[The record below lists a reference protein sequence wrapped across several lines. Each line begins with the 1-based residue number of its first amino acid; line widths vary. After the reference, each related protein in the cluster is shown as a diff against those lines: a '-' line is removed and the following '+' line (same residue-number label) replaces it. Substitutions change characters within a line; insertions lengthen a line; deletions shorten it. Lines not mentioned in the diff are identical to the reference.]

1 MQDFSQIAGSFGSK
15 QGRAKGSTSTRNDK
29 QLRAGPGDFEIVRV
43 GWLAVMYLRNTSVLL
58 NLATAIF
65 ITCSN
70 VHAGRPLVIDD
81 ASPVPVNHIE
91 LEFGLYGKRLD
102 SRERE
107 HTLPAIGVAYGV
119 YPEVEIGMTLRRVD
133 RHGAESHS
141 HGFEDLHLTTK
152 YRLIEESPSLP
163 AFAVDLDI
171 KLPTANRSKDLS
183 TGKSDQSFR
192 ISFTKNLYSFA
203 AHLNLGYALVQS
215 PSGDKLKN
223 RIHGGAATEW
233 LFRPSWAFVAEIFGA
248 SRHAQ
253 GLSNEVEFQLGLKFA
268 PSPQL
273 VLDTAIGRSLRS
285 IGPTVQGTIGLTW
298 VFDVGMLFA
307 R

>member
-1 MQDFSQIAGSFGSK
+1 MH
-15 QGRAKGSTSTRNDK
+15 
-29 QLRAGPGDFEIVRV
+29 
-43 GWLAVMYLRNTSVLL
+43 LRNTSILL
-58 NLATAIF
+58 NLPAAIL

-81 ASPVPVNHIE
+81 AAPVPVNHIE
-91 LEFGLYGKRLD
+91 VEFGLYGKRFD
-102 SRERE
+102 SGERE
-107 HTLPAIGVAYGV
+107 HTRPAIGLAYGV
-119 YPEVEIGMTLRRVD
+119 HPHAEIGMTLRRVD

-152 YRLIEESPSLP
+152 YRIIEESPSLP
-163 AFAVDLDI
+163 AFAIDLDI

-192 ISFTKNLYSFA
+192 MSLTKNLYSVA

-233 LFRPSWAFVAEIFGA
+233 LFRPGWAFVAEIFAA
-248 SRHAQ
+248 SRQAQ
-253 GLSNEVEFQLGLKFA
+253 GLSNELEFQLGIKYA

-285 IGPTVQGTIGLTW
+285 IGTRVQGTIGLTW
-298 VFDVGMLFA
+298 MFDAATLFP